1 MILRILLLLT
11 PLVLSSCGAVG
22 ALSRAATPL
31 DAYELRGNVPA
42 VQKPSR
48 GRLHLIVE
56 VPVTAASLDTDR
68 ILIRPNALQAQYLPD
83 GRWTDPPS
91 KMLQT
96 ALVRELDGT
105 GAFAYVGRTPL
116 GAGGD
121 YALLTEITA
130 FEGQLDPEGRPS
142 VHLRL
147 SARLIRETDLAV
159 TSSRTFDVTLPVATT
174 ATVDLVR
181 GLDTALS
188 QMTAQ
193 VVSWAM
199 AALGQGAA

>member
-1 MILRILLLLT
+1 MILRMLLLLT
-11 PLVLSSCGAVG
+11 PIMLSSCGAIG

-31 DAYELRGNVPA
+31 DAYELRGNIPA
-42 VQKPSR
+42 VRKPSQ

-68 ILIRPNALQAQYLPD
+68 ILIRPNRLQTQYLPD

-121 YALLTEITA
+121 YALLSEITA
-130 FEGQLDPEGRPS
+130 FEGQVDPEGRPL

-147 SARLIRETDLAV
+147 SARLIHETDLAV
-159 TSSRTFDVTLPVATT
+159 ASRRTFDVALPVATT

-181 GLDTALS
+181 GMDAALS
-188 QMTAQ
+188 QMTDQ
-193 VVSWAM
+193 IVRWAVT
-199 AALGQGAA
+199 AL